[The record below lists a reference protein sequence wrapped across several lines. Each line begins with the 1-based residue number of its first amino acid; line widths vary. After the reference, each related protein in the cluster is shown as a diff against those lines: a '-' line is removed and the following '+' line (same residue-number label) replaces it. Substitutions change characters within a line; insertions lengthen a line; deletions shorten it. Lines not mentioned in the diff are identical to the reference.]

1 MATKINQIQQM
12 VHPDALL
19 LSSWLEEQGLGRAEQ
34 TRCVRNGWL
43 TRVFYR
49 SIFISHRQSDT
60 LYLVFFQLLPL
71 SHTSMVRVS
80 EEKFTPNFTISRPSM
95 RYGTAYCFASICSN
109 ATPGVE
115 SSFTSI
121 I

>member
-43 TRVFYR
+43 TRVSTGVY
-49 SIFISHRQSDT
+49 SLAIGNPT
-60 LYLVFFQLLPL
+60 LYSALY
-71 SHTSMVRVS
+71 S
-80 EEKFTPNFTISRPSM
+80 
-95 RYGTAYCFASICSN
+95 YGTEAQQPYHIGASSALELKGYTHYVSIGKPRSLCLY
-109 ATPGVE
+109 ALKQP
-115 SSFTSI
+115 FTQMAFST
-121 I
+121 